1 MLHGDDP
8 EHDLDANSFSLVKP
22 YPGGKHGT
30 TYPDMAW
37 EPKESFTAI
46 ADYYATR

>member
-8 EHDLDANSFSLVKP
+8 EHDLDANSYSLVKP
-22 YPGGKHGT
+22 YPGGRHGT

>member
-1 MLHGDDP
+1 MLHGDDS
-8 EHDLDANSFSLVKP
+8 EHDRDANSFSLVKP

-37 EPKESFTAI
+37 ESKESFTAI